1 MSSPGENHRDLRG
14 VPWARYGDR
23 MLRAAATWWD
33 GIELFLTQ
41 LPFTVQVVLVVGV
54 LGPVCWAVA
63 SLIDTVVE
71 RSVAARL
78 AAVER
83 RRGPVEER

>member
-1 MSSPGENHRDLRG
+1 
-14 VPWARYGDR
+14 

-41 LPFTVQVVLVVGV
+41 LPFAAQVVLVVAV
-54 LGPVCWAVA
+54 LGPVCWGVA
-63 SLIDTVVE
+63 SVIDIVVE

-78 AAVER
+78 AAVDR
-83 RRGPVEER
+83 RRVPGGHATKGS